1 MDNKRLTGGEKE
13 QIAVDY
19 LRQKGYFI
27 IETNFRIRQAEID
40 IVARDNA
47 TIVFVEV
54 KYRSTDK
61 SGHPLEAVDYRKQ
74 QRISRAALSYISKN
88 KISLDNTSIRF
99 DVIGI
104 LGKKITHVENAF
116 CFRGDFI

>member
-1 MDNKRLTGGEKE
+1 M
-13 QIAVDY
+13 
-19 LRQKGYFI
+19 
-27 IETNFRIRQAEID
+27 
-40 IVARDNA
+40 
-47 TIVFVEV
+47 FVEV
-54 KYRSTDK
+54 KYRSSDK
-61 SGHPLEAVDYRKQ
+61 SGHPLEAVDFRKQ

-116 CFRGDFI
+116 CFRGDFL